1 MFSFIFLGYSLA
13 HLFVAISLIRLL
25 GRGYVPGAIFV
36 TFVGLA
42 LVFDNAMIAF
52 GSRIGAGEFLE
63 TLSYPRFAMHAAFTP
78 FLMLV
83 GWLIAKAAGLSWTKN
98 KLIYGGLWIL
108 MLSMSGYGIYVDL
121 FGGLELQTACLG
133 DTLRYTSSTP
143 PPQFCYPDQVS
154 LAGHGPPIPSIV
166 TCVVCLIVGFSLW
179 RANGWPWLLAS
190 ATFMFLAAG
199 APQANFGPTF
209 GNLGE
214 VVLQAGFAATLWRFA
229 PKRKR
234 LPA

>member
-1 MFSFIFLGYSLA
+1 MFSLIFLGYSLA
-13 HLFVAISLIRLL
+13 HLAIAISLIRLL

-52 GSRIGAGEFLE
+52 GARIGAGDFLE

-83 GWLIAKAAGLSWTKN
+83 AWLIAKAAGLAWTEN
-98 KLIYGGLWIL
+98 KLLYAALWML
-108 MLSMSGYGIYVDL
+108 VLSMSGYGIYVDL
-121 FGGLELQTACLG
+121 LGGLELQPACLG
-133 DTLRYTSSTP
+133 DTLRYTSSAP

-166 TCVVCLIVGFSLW
+166 TCIVCLIVGFALW
-179 RANGWPWLLAS
+179 RAKAWRWLLAA
-190 ATFMFLAAG
+190 ATFMLLAAG
-199 APQANFGPTF
+199 APQATLGPTL

-229 PKRKR
+229 PKNIRHR
-234 LPA
+234 S